1 MYNGP
6 DEPGASARTRLEPM
20 DLNRRTDPLLIGFLT
35 LSLLLHLLLLYLI
48 PRHALLPAAPREE
61 APVEVEMRPPQPKE
75 RELELPKTPDQ
86 ERTRPA
92 KRLGPSDR
100 QVKKETAP
108 RGKDFED
115 RTPSVPA
122 PQPRPQQQARTEPA
136 RPASPRAE
144 QHPLRPESAAPPQTT
159 AKPPE
164 NLPSLKDLLTLPK
177 TTTDRMVS
185 ELREKYRADV
195 EEGNA
200 VWLDTEKD
208 LLNSFF
214 QRFKDGIYRV
224 WNYPQRAA
232 DRGEEGTCLLKIT
245 ILHDGSVADVQL
257 MDSSGS
263 PALDN
268 EAIAAVRRGGPYGEL
283 PRSYKEKELNIFA
296 FFRYNLLRSHATRP
310 GDIFGSN

>member
-1 MYNGP
+1 
-6 DEPGASARTRLEPM
+6 M
-20 DLNRRTDPLLIGFLT
+20 DLNRRSDPLLIGFLT
-35 LSLLLHLLLLYLI
+35 LSLLLHLLLLYLV
-48 PRHALLPAAPREE
+48 PRHALLPAAPKEE

-86 ERTRPA
+86 VRTQPA
-92 KRLGPSDR
+92 KRLGPSNQ

-115 RTPSVPA
+115 RTPSA
-122 PQPRPQQQARTEPA
+122 PTPPPRPQQQARMQPA
-136 RPASPRAE
+136 QPPAAPAE
-144 QHPLRPESAAPPQTT
+144 QHPVRPESSAPPPQTT
-159 AKPPE
+159 AKVPE
-164 NLPSLKDLLTLPK
+164 KLPSLQDLLTLPK
-177 TTTDRMVS
+177 TTTNRMVS

-224 WNYPQRAA
+224 WNYPQQAA
-232 DRGEEGTCLLKIT
+232 ERGEEGVCLLKIT
-245 ILHDGSVADVQL
+245 ILHDGSVTNVQL

-268 EAIAAVRRGGPYGEL
+268 EAIAAVRRGGPYGNL
-283 PRSYKEKELNIFA
+283 PRSYQEKELNIFA